1 MKKFVIPPQ
10 FDFVTNEDIQ
20 PFAMFIFDF
29 DVVLNQQDLA
39 NVWQNLSPDIGT
51 SFQKK
56 QASLPIDIFAPND
69 EAGTGLMGSMANPNI
84 PASLRNLPDT
94 TKWMVFKVKERAA
107 YNYFAKTATTQDD
120 EEFKSILG
128 TEGSKK
134 AIPDYSYNWPF
145 DFFSLI
151 ELAKIDAEVE
161 MTPKPKYKKAKKVK

>member
-1 MKKFVIPPQ
+1 
-10 FDFVTNEDIQ
+10 
-20 PFAMFIFDF
+20 
-29 DVVLNQQDLA
+29 LNQQDLA

-56 QASLPIDIFAPND
+56 QASLPIDIFAPN
-69 EAGTGLMGSMANPNI
+69 EKAGTGLMGDLVNPDL
-84 PASLRNLPDT
+84 PASFQNLPDN

-107 YNYFAKTATTQDD
+107 YNYFAKTAGTADD
-120 EEFKSILG
+120 TKFKSLFPYPK
-128 TEGSKK
+128 GSKK

-161 MTPKPKYKKAKKVK
+161 ITPKYKKVKKVK